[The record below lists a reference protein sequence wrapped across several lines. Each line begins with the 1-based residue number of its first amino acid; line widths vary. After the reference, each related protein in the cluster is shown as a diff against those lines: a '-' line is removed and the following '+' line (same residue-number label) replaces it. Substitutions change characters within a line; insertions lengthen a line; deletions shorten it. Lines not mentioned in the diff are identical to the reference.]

1 MCNKNTKFVQIYCTF
16 SNLITQNTILMKEFL
31 KFTLASIV
39 GIMIAGLLLL
49 FITIGIISAM
59 VSVSDKPASISAD
72 SMLILKFDYEIV
84 DRAQKNPLEGLNF
97 GIFQGNK
104 TVGLND
110 MLDCIRKA
118 KTDDNIK
125 GIYLNP
131 TDIQTGMAA
140 VEEIRNALKDF
151 KTSGKFIYAYGE
163 YLSQKAYY
171 LVTVADSVI
180 MNPQGAVDFRG
191 LGGEYTFYK
200 KGLEKLGVEMQIIR
214 HGKFKSAVEPF
225 LLDKMSDENRLQ
237 TETYLKSIWNEML
250 MDISASRK
258 LSFDEL
264 NDIADMVATF
274 RKADFAKQK
283 KLVDRLKYKDQVIA
297 DLKKLTGTKEKND
310 VKAVEIQKYIKV
322 PEQREQKGLARNKIA
337 VIYASG
343 NIDTSTSDDGIKA
356 EDLSRTIREARR
368 DSSIKAIVLRINSPG
383 GSAYGSEVIWRE
395 VKLAAE
401 TKPVIASMGNV
412 AASGGY
418 YIACAADTIMADRTT
433 ITGSIGIFG
442 MIPNVQKLMTD
453 KLGITQDVVTTN
465 EHSDMISLTRPM
477 SAFERDLMQQT
488 IEDGYNTF
496 ISRVAE
502 GRKMDKTVVDAIGQ
516 GRVWAAPNAKEIKLI
531 DTYGGLTEAIALA
544 KKMAK
549 LDNFRIVNLPK
560 LKDPIEELLKEFSG
574 SAKARFMKDEL
585 GENYKYYEQIRS
597 LISQKGI
604 MARMPYDVDI
614 H

>member
-1 MCNKNTKFVQIYCTF
+1 
-16 SNLITQNTILMKEFL
+16 MKEFF
-31 KFTLASIV
+31 KFMLASIL
-39 GIMIAGLLLL
+39 GIMIAGILLL

-59 VSVSDKPASISAD
+59 VSVSDKPSQIQANSVLF
-72 SMLILKFDYEIV
+72 MKFDHQIV
-84 DRAQKNPLEGLNF
+84 DRAKNNPLEGLDF
-97 GIFQGNK
+97 GMFQGVK

-131 TDIQTGMAA
+131 KDIQAGMAT
-140 VEEIRNALKDF
+140 VEEIRAALKDF
-151 KTSGKFIYAYGE
+151 KTSGKFVYAYGE
-163 YLSQKAYY
+163 FLSQKAYY
-171 LVTVADSVI
+171 LVTVADSLI
-180 MNPQGAVDFRG
+180 LNPQGSVDFRG
-191 LGGEYTFYK
+191 LGGERSFYK
-200 KGLEKLGVEMQIIR
+200 KALEKLGVEVQIVR
-214 HGKFKSAVEPF
+214 HGKFKAAVEPF

-237 TETYLKSIWNEML
+237 TETYLNRIWNEML
-250 MDISASRK
+250 VDISASRNM
-258 LSFDEL
+258 SFDEL

-283 KLVDRLKYKDQVIA
+283 NLVDRLKYKDQVID
-297 DLKKLTGTKEKND
+297 DLKKLTGTSEKDD
-310 VKAVEIQKYIKV
+310 VKVVEIQKYVKV
-322 PEQREQKGLARNKIA
+322 PEQREQKGLARKKIA

-343 NIDTSTSDDGIKA
+343 SIDASVSEDGIKS
-356 EDLSRTIREARR
+356 EELSKAIREARR

-401 TKPVIASMGNV
+401 TKPVIASMGDV

-418 YIACAADTIMADRTT
+418 YIACAADSILADRTT

-453 KLGITQDVVTTN
+453 KLGITQDVVITN

-477 SAFERDLMQQT
+477 STFERDLMQEYV
-488 IEDGYNTF
+488 EDGYDTF

-502 GRKMDKTVVDAIGQ
+502 GREMDKTAVDAIGE

-531 DTYGGLTEAIALA
+531 DAYGGLTDAINLA
-544 KKMAK
+544 KKMAN
-549 LDNFRIVNLPK
+549 LDNYRIVNLPK
-560 LKDPIEELLKEFSG
+560 QKDPFEELLKGFSG
-574 SAKARFMKDEL
+574 SARASFMKDEM
-585 GENYKYYEQIRS
+585 GENYKYYEQLRS
-597 LISQKGI
+597 IISQKGVL
-604 MARMPYDVDI
+604 ARMPYDIEI

>member
-1 MCNKNTKFVQIYCTF
+1 
-16 SNLITQNTILMKEFL
+16 MKEFF
-31 KFTLASIV
+31 KFTLASIL
-39 GIMIAGLLLL
+39 GIMIAGILLL

-59 VSVSDKPASISAD
+59 VSVSDQPTQIKGN
-72 SMLILKFDYEIV
+72 SMLLLKFDHQIV
-84 DRAQKNPLEGLNF
+84 DRAQKNPFEGMDF
-97 GIFQGNK
+97 GMFQGEK

-131 TDIQTGMAA
+131 VDIQAGIAT
-140 VEEIRNALKDF
+140 VEEIRVALKDF

-163 YLSQKAYY
+163 NISQKAYY
-171 LVTVADSVI
+171 LITVADSLVL
-180 MNPQGAVDFRG
+180 NPQGSVDFRG
-191 LGGEYTFYK
+191 LGGERSFYK
-200 KGLEKLGVEMQIIR
+200 KGLEKLGVEVQIIR
-214 HGKFKSAVEPF
+214 HGKFKAAVEPF
-225 LLDKMSDENRLQ
+225 LLDKMSEENRIQ
-237 TETYLKSIWNEML
+237 TETYLNSIWNEML
-250 MDISASRK
+250 VDISAARD
-258 LSFDEL
+258 LGYDEL

-283 KLVDRLKYKDQVIA
+283 NLVDRLKYKDQVID
-297 DLKKLTGTKEKND
+297 DLKKLTGTSGKDDIN
-310 VKAVEIQKYIKV
+310 AVEIHKYAKV
-322 PEQREQKGLARNKIA
+322 PEQRVQKGLARNKIA

-343 NIDTSTSDDGIKA
+343 SIDAGVSDEGIKS
-356 EDLSRTIREARR
+356 EDLSRAIREARR

-401 TKPVIASMGNV
+401 TKPVIASMGDV

-418 YIACAADTIMADRTT
+418 YIACAADTILADRTT

-477 SAFERDLMQQT
+477 STFERDLMQQT
-488 IEDGYNTF
+488 VEDGYDTF

-502 GRKMDKTVVDAIGQ
+502 GRKMEKTAIDEIGQ
-516 GRVWAAPNAKEIKLI
+516 GRVWAASNAKEIKLI
-531 DTYGGLTEAIALA
+531 DSYGGLTDAINLA

-549 LDNFRIVNLPK
+549 LDNYRIVNLPK
-560 LKDPIEELLKEFSG
+560 LKDPLEELLKEFSG
-574 SAKARFMKDEL
+574 SARASFMNNEL
-585 GENYKYYEQIRS
+585 GENYKYYEQLRNI
-597 LISQKGI
+597 ISQKGI
-604 MARMPYDVDI
+604 LARMPYDIEI

>member
-1 MCNKNTKFVQIYCTF
+1 
-16 SNLITQNTILMKEFL
+16 MKEFF
-31 KFTLASIV
+31 KFMLASIV
-39 GIMIAGLLLL
+39 GILIAGLLLI
-49 FITIGIISAM
+49 FITIGIVSAMFTVSEQPAKISAN
-59 VSVSDKPASISAD
+59 
-72 SMLILKFDYEIV
+72 SMLFLKFDYEIV
-84 DRAQKNPLEGLNF
+84 DRAKSNPLEGLDF
-97 GIFQGNK
+97 GLFQGEK

-110 MLDCIRKA
+110 LLDCIRKA

-131 TDIQTGMAA
+131 TDIQTGMAT
-140 VEEIRNALKDF
+140 VEEIRAALKDF

-171 LVTVADSVI
+171 LVTVADSLV
-180 MNPQGAVDFRG
+180 MNPQGSVDFRG
-191 LGGEYTFYK
+191 LGGERSFYK
-200 KGLEKLGVEMQIIR
+200 KGLEKLGIEVQIVR
-214 HGKFKSAVEPF
+214 HGKFKAAVEPF

-258 LSFDEL
+258 LSLDEL
-264 NDIADMVATF
+264 NDVADMVASF

-283 KLVDRLKYKDQVIA
+283 KLVDRLKYKDQVID
-297 DLKKLTGTKEKND
+297 DLKKLTGTNEKD
-310 VKAVEIQKYIKV
+310 DIKAVEILKYVKV
-322 PEQREQKGLARNKIA
+322 PEQIVKKSLARKKIA

-343 NIDTSTSDDGIKA
+343 GIDASVSGDGIKS
-356 EDLSRTIREARR
+356 EDLSRSIREARR

-395 VKLAAE
+395 VKLAAQ
-401 TKPVIASMGNV
+401 TKPVIASMGDL

-418 YIACAADTIMADRTT
+418 YIACPANTILADRTT

-477 SAFERDLMQQT
+477 SPFERDLMQET
-488 IEDGYNTF
+488 IEVGYNTF
-496 ISRVAE
+496 VERVSE
-502 GRKMDKTVVDAIGQ
+502 GRKMDKVAVDAIGQ
-516 GRVWAAPNAKEIKLI
+516 GRVWAATNAKEIKLI
-531 DTYGGLTEAIALA
+531 DGYGGLTEAIALA

-549 LDNFRIVNLPK
+549 LDNYRIVNLPK
-560 LKDPIEELLKEFSG
+560 QKDTFQELLKGFSG
-574 SAKARFMKDEL
+574 SAKASFMKEEL
-585 GENYKYYEQIRS
+585 GENYKYYQQLHTI
-597 LISQKGI
+597 ISQRGI
-604 MARMPYDVDI
+604 MARMPYDIEI

>member
-1 MCNKNTKFVQIYCTF
+1 
-16 SNLITQNTILMKEFL
+16 MKQFL
-31 KFTLASIV
+31 KFTLASILGV
-39 GIMIAGLLLL
+39 MIAGLLLL
-49 FITIGIISAM
+49 FITIGIITAM
-59 VSVSDKPASISAD
+59 VSVSDEPDQISGN
-72 SMLILKFDYEIV
+72 SVLIMKFDHQIV
-84 DRAQKNPLEGLNF
+84 DRARKNPLEGLDF
-97 GIFQGNK
+97 GMFQGGK

-110 MLDCIRKA
+110 ILDCIRKA

-131 TDIQTGMAA
+131 TDIEAGMAS
-140 VEEIRNALKDF
+140 VEEIRSALKDF

-171 LVTVADSVI
+171 LVTVADTLAL
-180 MNPQGAVDFRG
+180 NPQGSVDFRG
-191 LGGEYTFYK
+191 LGGERTFYK
-200 KGLEKLGVEMQIIR
+200 KGLEKLGVEMQVVR

-258 LSFDEL
+258 MGFDEL
-264 NDIADMVATF
+264 NDIADKVATF

-283 KLVDRLKYKDQVIA
+283 NLVDRLKYKDQVID
-297 DLKKLTGTKEKND
+297 DLKKLTGTSEKDD
-310 VKAVEIQKYIKV
+310 VKAIDIIKYIKV
-322 PEQREQKGLARNKIA
+322 PEQHAQKSMARKKIA

-343 NIDTSTSDDGIKA
+343 TIDANVSGDGIQS
-356 EDLSRTIREARR
+356 EEFSRTIREARR

-395 VKLAAE
+395 VKLAAA
-401 TKPVIASMGNV
+401 TKPVIASMGDV

-418 YIACAADTIMADRTT
+418 YIAAAANTIMADRTT

-453 KLGITQDVVTTN
+453 KLGITTDVVMTN
-465 EHSDMISLTRPM
+465 EHSDMISIIRPM

-488 IEDGYNTF
+488 IEEGYNTF
-496 ISRVAE
+496 ITRVAD
-502 GRKMDKTVVDAIGQ
+502 GRKMEKSAVDDIGQ

-531 DTYGGLTEAIALA
+531 DAYGGLTEAIELA

-560 LKDPIEELLKEFSG
+560 LKDPFAELLKEFSS
-574 SAKARFMKDEL
+574 SAKAGFMKDEL
-585 GENYKYYEQIRS
+585 GESYKYYEQLRG

-604 MARMPYDVDI
+604 LARMPYDIDI

>member
-1 MCNKNTKFVQIYCTF
+1 
-16 SNLITQNTILMKEFL
+16 MKEFL

-39 GIMIAGLLLL
+39 GIVIAGLLLL

-59 VSVSDKPASISAD
+59 VSVSDEPAKIS
-72 SMLILKFDYEIV
+72 SNSVLILKFDYEIV
-84 DRAQKNPLEGLNF
+84 DRAKKNPLEGLDF
-97 GIFQGNK
+97 GMFHGNK
-104 TVGLND
+104 TLGLND
-110 MLDCIRKA
+110 LLDCIRKA
-118 KTDDNIK
+118 KTDNNIK
-125 GIYLNP
+125 GIFLNP
-131 TDIQTGMAA
+131 TDIQTGMAT
-140 VEEIRNALKDF
+140 VEEIRAALKDF

-163 YLSQKAYY
+163 YLTQKAYY
-171 LVTVADSVI
+171 LITVADSVVL
-180 MNPQGAVDFRG
+180 NPQGSVDFRG
-191 LGGEYTFYK
+191 LGGEHSFFK
-200 KGLEKLGVEMQIIR
+200 KGLEKLGVEVQIIR

-283 KLVDRLKYKDQVIA
+283 NLVDRLKYKDQVID
-297 DLKKLTGTKEKND
+297 DLKKLTDTKEKND
-310 VKAVEIQKYIKV
+310 VKAVDILKYVKV
-322 PEQREQKGLARNKIA
+322 PEQLGPKGLARNKIA

-343 NIDTSTSDDGIKA
+343 TIDAGTSDDGIKS
-356 EDLSRTIREARR
+356 EDLSKTIREARR

-395 VKLAAE
+395 VQLAAA
-401 TKPVIASMGNV
+401 TKPVIASMGDV

-418 YIACAADTIMADRTT
+418 YIACAADTILADRTT

-442 MIPNVQKLMTD
+442 MIPNVQKLMAD

-465 EHSDMISLTRPM
+465 EHSDMISFTRPM
-477 SAFERDLMQQT
+477 TTFERDLMQQT

-496 ISRVAE
+496 ISRVAD
-502 GRKMDKTVVDAIGQ
+502 GRKMGKTAVDAIGQ

-531 DTYGGLTEAIALA
+531 DAYGGLSDAIALA

-560 LKDPIEELLKEFSG
+560 LKDPFEELIKEFSG
-574 SAKARFMKDEL
+574 SAKASFMKDEL
-585 GENYKYYEQIRS
+585 GENYKYYEQLHNI
-597 LISQKGI
+597 LSQKGI
-604 MARMPYDVDI
+604 LARMPYDIEI

>member
-1 MCNKNTKFVQIYCTF
+1 
-16 SNLITQNTILMKEFL
+16 MKEFF
-31 KFTLASIV
+31 KFTLASIL
-39 GIMIAGLLLL
+39 GIMVAGLLLL
-49 FITIGIISAM
+49 FIAIGIISAM
-59 VSVSDKPASISAD
+59 VSGSDEPIQIQSN
-72 SMLILKFDYEIV
+72 SMLIMKFDYQIV
-84 DRAQKNPLEGLNF
+84 DRANKNPFEGLDF
-97 GIFQGNK
+97 GMFQSEK

-110 MLDCIRKA
+110 ILDCIRKA
-118 KTDDNIK
+118 KTDNNIK

-131 TDIQTGMAA
+131 TDVQAGMATD
-140 VEEIRNALKDF
+140 EEIRDALKDF

-171 LVTVADSVI
+171 LVTVADSLI
-180 MNPQGAVDFRG
+180 LNPQGAVDFRG
-191 LGGEYTFYK
+191 LGGEVSFYK
-200 KGLEKLGVEMQIIR
+200 KGLEKLGVEVQIIR

-250 MDISASRK
+250 TDISVSRK

-264 NDIADMVATF
+264 NDIADMVASF

-283 KLVDRLKYKDQVIA
+283 KLVDRLKYKDQVID
-297 DLKKLTGTKEKND
+297 DLKKLTGTSQKSD
-310 VKAVEIQKYIKV
+310 VKAVEIQKYVKV
-322 PEQREQKGLARNKIA
+322 PEQREQKGLAHNKIA

-343 NIDTSTSDDGIKA
+343 SIDASVSDDGIKS

-368 DSSIKAIVLRINSPG
+368 DSSVKAIVLRINSPG
-383 GSAYGSEVIWRE
+383 GSAYGSDVIWRE

-401 TKPVIASMGNV
+401 TKPVIASMGDV

-465 EHSDMISLTRPM
+465 EHSDMISVTRPM

-496 ISRVAE
+496 ISKVAD
-502 GRKMDKTVVDAIGQ
+502 GRKMAKTTVDEIGQ

-531 DTYGGLTEAIALA
+531 DAYGGLTNAIALA

-549 LDNFRIVNLPK
+549 LDNYRIVNLPK

-574 SAKARFMKDEL
+574 SAKASFMKGEL
-585 GENYKYYEQIRS
+585 GENYKYYEQLRNI
-597 LISQKGI
+597 LAQKGVL
-604 MARMPYDVDI
+604 ARMPYDVVI

>member
-1 MCNKNTKFVQIYCTF
+1 
-16 SNLITQNTILMKEFL
+16 MKQFL

-39 GIMIAGLLLL
+39 GVMIAGLLLL

-59 VSVSDKPASISAD
+59 VSVSDEPSQIESNTV
-72 SMLILKFDYEIV
+72 LILKFDHQIV
-84 DRAQKNPLEGLNF
+84 DRAKKNPLEGLDF
-97 GIFQGNK
+97 GMFQGEK

-110 MLDCIRKA
+110 ILDCIRKA
-118 KTDDNIK
+118 KTDHNIL

-131 TDIQTGMAA
+131 MDIQAGMAS
-140 VEEIRNALKDF
+140 VEEIRSALKDF
-151 KTSGKFIYAYGE
+151 KTSGKFVYAYGD

-171 LVTVADSVI
+171 LVTVADTLVL
-180 MNPQGAVDFRG
+180 NPQGSVDFRG
-191 LGGEYTFYK
+191 LGGERTFYK

-225 LLDKMSDENRLQ
+225 LLDKMSPENRLQ
-237 TETYLKSIWNEML
+237 TETYLNSLWSEML
-250 MDISASRK
+250 ADISSSRK
-258 LSFDEL
+258 MSFDEL
-264 NDIADMVATF
+264 NVIADQVSTF
-274 RKADFAKQK
+274 RKADFAKEK
-283 KLVDRLKYKDQVIA
+283 NLVDRLKYKDQVID
-297 DLKKLTGTKEKND
+297 DLKKLTLTSEKDD
-310 VKAVEIQKYIKV
+310 VKAVDIFKYIKV
-322 PEQREQKGLARNKIA
+322 PEVREQKGLARKKIA

-343 NIDTSTSDDGIKA
+343 AIDSGTSDDDIKS
-356 EDLSRTIREARR
+356 EELSRTIREARR

-395 VKLAAE
+395 VKLAAA
-401 TKPVIASMGNV
+401 TKPVIASMGDV

-442 MIPNVQKLMTD
+442 MIPNMQNLLSN

-465 EHSDMISLTRPM
+465 EHSDMISVTRPM

-488 IEDGYNTF
+488 IEEGYDTF

-502 GRKMDKTVVDAIGQ
+502 GRKMEKTAVDEIGQ

-531 DTYGGLTEAIALA
+531 DAYGGLTDAIELA

-560 LKDPIEELLKEFSG
+560 LKDPIEELMKEFSG
-574 SAKARFMKDEL
+574 SARAGFMKDEL
-585 GENYKYYEQIRS
+585 GESYKYYDQLRT
-597 LISQKGI
+597 LVSQRGVL
-604 MARMPYDVDI
+604 ARMPYDIEI

>member
-1 MCNKNTKFVQIYCTF
+1 
-16 SNLITQNTILMKEFL
+16 MKEFF
-31 KFTLASIV
+31 KFMLASIL
-39 GIMIAGLLLL
+39 GIMIAGLLLVL
-49 FITIGIISAM
+49 ITIGIISAM
-59 VSVSDKPASISAD
+59 VSSSEEPAVISAN
-72 SMLILKFDYEIV
+72 SMLFLKFDYDIV
-84 DRAQKNPLEGLNF
+84 DRAKKSPFEGLDF
-97 GIFQGNK
+97 GMFEGEK

-110 MLDCIRKA
+110 LLDCIRKA

-131 TDIQTGMAA
+131 TDIQAGMAT
-140 VEEIRNALKDF
+140 VEEIRAALKDF
-151 KTSGKFIYAYGE
+151 KTSGKFVYAYGE

-171 LVTVADSVI
+171 LVTVADSLV
-180 MNPQGAVDFRG
+180 MNPQGSVDFRG
-191 LGGEYTFYK
+191 LGGEHSFYK
-200 KGLEKLGVEMQIIR
+200 KGLEKLGIEVQIIR

-225 LLDKMSDENRLQ
+225 ILDKMSDENRLQ
-237 TETYLKSIWNEML
+237 TETYLKSIWHEML

-264 NDIADMVATF
+264 NDVADMVATF

-283 KLVDRLKYKDQVIA
+283 KLVDRLKYKDQVID
-297 DLKKLTGTKEKND
+297 DLKKLTGTKEKD
-310 VKAVEIQKYIKV
+310 DIKAIEIQKYVKV
-322 PEQREQKGLARNKIA
+322 PEQIVKKALARKKIA

-343 NIDTSTSDDGIKA
+343 AIDASVSGDGIKS
-356 EDLSRTIREARR
+356 EELSRTIREARR

-395 VKLAAE
+395 VKLAAG
-401 TKPVIASMGNV
+401 TKPVIASMGDV

-418 YIACAADTIMADRTT
+418 YIACAADTILADRTT

-442 MIPNVQKLMTD
+442 MIPNVQKFMTD
-453 KLGITQDVVTTN
+453 KLGITQDVVITN

-496 ISRVAE
+496 LDRVAQ
-502 GRKMDKTVVDAIGQ
+502 GRKMDKTAVDAIGQ
-516 GRVWAAPNAKEIKLI
+516 GRVWAATNAKEIKLI
-531 DTYGGLTEAIALA
+531 DGYGGLTEAIALA

-549 LDNFRIVNLPK
+549 LDNYRIVNLPK
-560 LKDPIEELLKEFSG
+560 QKDTFEELMKGFSG
-574 SAKARFMKDEL
+574 SAKASFMKEEL
-585 GENYKYYEQIRS
+585 GENYKYYQQLHSI
-597 LISQKGI
+597 ISQKGI
-604 MARMPYDVDI
+604 MARMPYDIDI

>member
-1 MCNKNTKFVQIYCTF
+1 MYIFDFNNP
-16 SNLITQNTILMKEFL
+16 NTIQMKEFF
-31 KFTLASIV
+31 KFMLASILGV
-39 GIMIAGLLLL
+39 MIAGLLLL

-59 VSVSDKPASISAD
+59 VSVSDEPAKISAN
-72 SMLILKFDYEIV
+72 SMLFLKFDYEIV
-84 DRAQKNPLEGLNF
+84 DRAKKNPLEGLDF
-97 GIFQGNK
+97 GMFQGNK

-110 MLDCIRKA
+110 LLDCIRKA

-131 TDIQTGMAA
+131 TDIQAGMGT

-151 KTSGKFIYAYGE
+151 KTSGKFVYAYGE

-171 LVTVADSVI
+171 LVTVADSLVL
-180 MNPQGAVDFRG
+180 NPQGSVDFRG
-191 LGGEYTFYK
+191 LGGERSFYK
-200 KGLEKLGVEMQIIR
+200 KGLEKLGVEVQIVR

-250 MDISASRK
+250 TDISASRK

-283 KLVDRLKYKDQVIA
+283 KLVDRLKYKDQVID
-297 DLKKLTGTKEKND
+297 DLKKLTGTSQKDD
-310 VKAVEIQKYIKV
+310 VKVVEIQKYAKV
-322 PEQREQKGLARNKIA
+322 PEQRDQKGLARKKIA

-343 NIDTSTSDDGIKA
+343 SIDASVSDDGIKA
-356 EDLSRTIREARR
+356 EDLSKAIREARR

-401 TKPVIASMGNV
+401 TKPVVASMGDV

-418 YIACAADTIMADRTT
+418 YIACAANTILADRTT

-488 IEDGYNTF
+488 IEEGYDTF

-502 GRKMDKTVVDAIGQ
+502 GRKMDKTAVDAIGQ

-531 DTYGGLTEAIALA
+531 DAYGGLTEAIALA

-560 LKDPIEELLKEFSG
+560 LKDPFEELLKEFSG
-574 SAKARFMKDEL
+574 SARASFMKDEL
-585 GENYKYYEQIRS
+585 GENYKYYEQLHSI
-597 LISQKGI
+597 LSQKGI
-604 MARMPYDVDI
+604 LARMPYDIEI